1 MSLFSKKKDNKLNK
15 KPNGK
20 KKTPGW
26 VAELRYG
33 QSISIEFFRA
43 NAWLI
48 MVIVVVVIALMG
60 LRYKTRTR
68 MEEIKKLTSE
78 LQLAESTML
87 DEKSKYMTLVRET
100 EMKKMVHDR
109 GLHLEFQEQPPYI
122 LSDSEQN

>member
-1 MSLFSKKKDNKLNK
+1 MSLLSKKKDKKLNK
-15 KPNGK
+15 TPNGK

-100 EMKKMVHDR
+100 EMKKMVHQR

-122 LSDSEQN
+122 LSDSEN

>member
-1 MSLFSKKKDNKLNK
+1 MSLLSKKKDKKLNK
-15 KPNGK
+15 TPNGK

-60 LRYKTRTR
+60 LRYKTSTR

-122 LSDSEQN
+122 LSDSEN

>member
-1 MSLFSKKKDNKLNK
+1 MSLLSKNKDKKLNK
-15 KPNGK
+15 TPNGK

-48 MVIVVVVIALMG
+48 MVTVVVVIALMG

-122 LSDSEQN
+122 LSDREQN

>member
-1 MSLFSKKKDNKLNK
+1 MSLFNK
-15 KPNGK
+15 KGKNRQAPSRSK

-33 QSISIEFFRA
+33 QSISLEFFRA

-68 MEEIKKLTSE
+68 LEEIKQLTSE

-100 EMKKMVHDR
+100 EMKKMVQER
-109 GLHLEFQEQPPYI
+109 GLPLEFQEQPPYI
-122 LSDSEQN
+122 LSGSK

>member
-1 MSLFSKKKDNKLNK
+1 MSLLSKKKDKKLNK
-15 KPNGK
+15 TPNGK

-87 DEKSKYMTLVRET
+87 YEKSKYMTLVRET

-122 LSDSEQN
+122 LSDSEN

>member
-1 MSLFSKKKDNKLNK
+1 MSLFSNKKDKKLNK

-26 VAELRYG
+26 VPGLGTG

>member
-1 MSLFSKKKDNKLNK
+1 MSLLSKKKDKKLNK
-15 KPNGK
+15 TPNGK

-68 MEEIKKLTSE
+68 MEEIKKRTSE

-122 LSDSEQN
+122 LSDSEN

>member
-1 MSLFSKKKDNKLNK
+1 MSLLSKKKDKKLNK
-15 KPNGK
+15 TPNGK

-48 MVIVVVVIALMG
+48 MVIVVVGIALMG

-100 EMKKMVHDR
+100 EMKKMVHQR

-122 LSDSEQN
+122 LSDSEN